1 MSITIVPNLT
11 VFWFRRDL
19 RIDDNHGLKLAFEHE
34 HTVMPIFIFDSDILR
49 SLDRDDSRVS
59 FLHQAITELDK
70 NLKTHGSRLHVY
82 HGKPLEIFGR
92 LFKQHKI
99 SMVVTNEDYEPYA
112 QKRDSEVADLARAN
126 GAEFRA
132 LKDQL
137 IFAKA
142 DVVKD
147 DQSPY
152 KVFTPYSRRWL
163 AQLEAEKIPTFA
175 SLKALESAA
184 GRGRESGLK
193 SVGATGIPSLH
204 DLGFSPSKVPV
215 PELKTQDG
223 VIKSYADTRDF
234 MAKDATTKVGVH
246 LRFGTVSVRQLVRR
260 AQKLSDIWLKELI
273 WREFFQMIL
282 FHFPSTVNHPFDPK
296 FEKFPWR
303 DSSADFKKWSEG
315 MTGYPIVDAG
325 MRELNATGFMHNR
338 ARMIV
343 GSFLCKHL
351 LLDWRLGER
360 YFASKLFD
368 FELASNVGNWQ
379 WVSGCG
385 VDAAPYFRI
394 FKPALQTKRFDKD
407 HEYIKRWVPEV
418 DSTKYPQPL
427 VDHEFAR
434 RRALMAYEAI
444 KAHKPSGPKGKS
456 KL

>member
-1 MSITIVPNLT
+1 MSSAIAQKFT

-19 RIDDNHGLKLAFEHE
+19 RIDDNHGLKLAFEQDQ
-34 HTVMPIFIFDSDILR
+34 TVIPIFIFDRDILK
-49 SLDRDDSRVS
+49 SLDRDDARVS
-59 FLHQAITELDK
+59 FLHQAITELGK
-70 NLKTHGSRLHVY
+70 NLTAHGSRLHVY
-82 HGKPLEIFGR
+82 HGKPLEIFGQ
-92 LFKQHKI
+92 LFKKHKI
-99 SMVVTNEDYEPYA
+99 SAVVTNEDYEPYA
-112 QKRDSEVADLARAN
+112 IKRDAEISALAQQN

-132 LKDQL
+132 VKDHL
-137 IFAKA
+137 IFAKT

-163 AQLEAEKIPTFA
+163 ARFEAEKIPSYA
-175 SLKALESAA
+175 SLKELEVAA
-184 GRGRESGLK
+184 GQGRNSGLK
-193 SVGATGIPSLH
+193 AVVAAEAPSLE
-204 DLGFSPSKVPV
+204 DLGFSASQVPV
-215 PELKTQDG
+215 PELKMQDG
-223 VIKSYADTRDF
+223 VIKAYADTRDF
-234 MAKDATTKVGVH
+234 MAKDATTKIGVH
-246 LRFGTVSVRQLVRR
+246 LRFGTISVRQAVRR
-260 AQKLSDIWLKELI
+260 AEKFSDIWLKELI

-282 FHFPSTVNHPFDPK
+282 FHFPNTVSQPFDSK

-303 DSSADFKKWSEG
+303 EDAADLKKWKEG

-394 FKPALQTKRFDKD
+394 FNPALQTKRFDKD

-418 DSTKYPQPL
+418 DRSSYPRAM

-434 RRALMAYEAI
+434 RRALVAYEAI
-444 KAHKPSGPKGKS
+444 KVPKPSGPKGKS
-456 KL
+456 KS

>member
-1 MSITIVPNLT
+1 MNSAIAQNFT

-19 RIDDNHGLKLAFEHE
+19 RIDDNHGLKLAFEQGQ
-34 HTVMPIFIFDSDILR
+34 TVIPIFIFDRDILK
-49 SLDRDDSRVS
+49 SLDRDDARVS
-59 FLHQAITELDK
+59 FLHQAVTEL
-70 NLKTHGSRLHVY
+70 NRSLMAHGSRLHVH
-82 HGKPLEIFGR
+82 HGKPLEVFGK

-99 SMVVTNEDYEPYA
+99 SAVIANEDYEPYA
-112 QKRDSEVADLARAN
+112 IKRDAEVSALVRTN

-132 LKDQL
+132 VKDHL
-137 IFAKA
+137 IYAKA

-163 AQLEAEKIPTFA
+163 AQFETDKSFTYA
-175 SLKALESAA
+175 SLKAIQA
-184 GRGRESGLK
+184 GAGQGSK
-193 SVGATGIPSLH
+193 NGAEIPSLAE
-204 DLGFSPSKVPV
+204 LGFSPSKVPV
-215 PELKTQDG
+215 PELKMENG
-223 VIKSYADTRDF
+223 VIKAYAETRDF
-234 MAKDATTKVGVH
+234 MAKDSTTKIGVH
-246 LRFGTVSVRQLVRR
+246 LRFGTVSVRQAVRL
-260 AQKLSDIWLKELI
+260 AEKFSNIWLKELI

-303 DSSADFKKWSEG
+303 DEAADFKKWSEG

-360 YFASKLFD
+360 YFAGKLFD

-394 FKPALQTKRFDKD
+394 FNPALQTKRFDKD

-418 DSTKYPQPL
+418 GTSRYPVAM

-434 RRALMAYEAI
+434 RRALLAYEAI
-444 KAHKPSGPKGKS
+444 KTSKALGPKGKP